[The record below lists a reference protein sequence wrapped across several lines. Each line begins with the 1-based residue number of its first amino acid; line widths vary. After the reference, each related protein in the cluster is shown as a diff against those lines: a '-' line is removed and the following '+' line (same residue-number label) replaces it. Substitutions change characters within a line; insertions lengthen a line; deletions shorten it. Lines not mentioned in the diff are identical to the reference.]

1 MSNENQAVEVSSNKE
16 LLAMAIKELDRV
28 IDYLYAENSEQ
39 QAFRDL
45 CNVVNKLKTLQFNMM
60 QFNMKESK

>member
-1 MSNENQAVEVSSNKE
+1 MYNENQAVEVQSNKE
-16 LLAMAIKELDRV
+16 LLAMAIKELDLV

-39 QAFRDL
+39 QVFQDI

-60 QFNMKESK
+60 QFNMNGSK

>member
-1 MSNENQAVEVSSNKE
+1 MPFVWCRRKRKKKEKERVGKYEAEMSNENQAVEVPSNKE

-39 QAFRDL
+39 QAF
-45 CNVVNKLKTLQFNMM
+45 
-60 QFNMKESK
+60 

>member
-1 MSNENQAVEVSSNKE
+1 MYKYVIKCKSVGKYEAEMSNENQAVEVPSNKE

-39 QAFRDL
+39 QAF
-45 CNVVNKLKTLQFNMM
+45 
-60 QFNMKESK
+60 